1 MTLLEGD
8 TPVIHRRL
16 LPALAAAVALVASPL
31 LAGCGSSSGDGT
43 VTLTFA
49 NADPSA
55 TWQKVIDG
63 FQKANPNIK
72 VKQVNIPYAQYTST
86 INQRMNQGGGGIDL
100 MVVDA
105 GGALA
110 DFANRGYLADIS
122 DLKNDA
128 LNVALSPDMVT
139 SRVVNGKLYALETW
153 TTAQFLFYNKDALA
167 KAGVEA
173 PSGDPTK
180 PWTYQQVTDA
190 AKKIQAAK
198 AADYPL
204 LFDQWDT
211 YYQLQMMGVSAGGGN
226 AISADGKVDF
236 TNAGWQKMLTW
247 YGGLFKDGLSPRGI
261 TNDKNG
267 ALFSSSKAGFI
278 ISGPWGLPVAL
289 GGDVKFGIAP
299 VPYWEGGK
307 PATST
312 DSWAVGISAKS
323 KNLKA
328 AEQLLRYMTIDPQGN
343 FESAE
348 VAGIT
353 PTNKDAYAKYADAA
367 EKSAGEVSA
376 NFGDI
381 MEYELK
387 NSAVHRPAVTGYSV
401 FEPGAGQT
409 FADIRNGAD
418 PQQRAADADKS
429 IADQIARLK

>member
-1 MTLLEGD
+1 MR
-8 TPVIHRRL
+8 HRRL
-16 LPALAAAVALVASPL
+16 LPAVAAAVAALVASPL

-55 TWQKVIDG
+55 TWQKAIDG
-63 FQKANPNIK
+63 FQKANPTVK
-72 VKQVNIPYAQYTST
+72 VKQLNIPYAQYTST
-86 INQRMNQGGGGIDL
+86 INQRMSQGGGGIDL

-110 DFANRGYLADIS
+110 DFANRGFLADIS

-139 SRVVNGKLYALETW
+139 SREVGGKLYALETW
-153 TTAQFLFYNKDALA
+153 TTAQFLYYNKDALA
-167 KAGVEA
+167 KAGVEE
-173 PSGDPTK
+173 PPGDPAK
-180 PWTYQQVTDA
+180 PWTYQQLTDA
-190 AKKIQAAK
+190 ARKVQTAK

-204 LFDQWDT
+204 LFDQWDS
-211 YYQLQMMGVSAGGGN
+211 YYQLQMMGVSAGGGDG
-226 AISADGKVDF
+226 ISADGKVDF
-236 TNAGWQKMLTW
+236 SNAGWQKMLTW

-267 ALFSSSKAGFI
+267 ALFSGGKAGFI
-278 ISGPWGLPVAL
+278 ISGPWGLPVSL
-289 GGDVKFGIAP
+289 SGGVKFGIAP
-299 VPYWEGGK
+299 APYWAGGK

-312 DSWAVGISAKS
+312 DSWAVGISAKT
-323 KNLKA
+323 KQRAA
-328 AEQLLRYMTIDPQGN
+328 AEQFLRYLTIDPQGN
-343 FESAE
+343 SESAE

-353 PTNKDAYAKYADAA
+353 PTNKESYAKYAEAA

-401 FEPGAGQT
+401 FEPGANQM
-409 FADIRNGAD
+409 FADIRNGSD
-418 PQQRAADADKS
+418 PQQRAAEADRA